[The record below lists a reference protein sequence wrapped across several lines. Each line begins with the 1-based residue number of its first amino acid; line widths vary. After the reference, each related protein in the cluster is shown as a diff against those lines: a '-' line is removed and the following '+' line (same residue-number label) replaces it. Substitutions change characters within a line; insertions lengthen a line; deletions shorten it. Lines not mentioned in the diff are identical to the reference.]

1 VRRRTRLIVVVVLLA
16 WIVAAGVLLADA
28 ARHLVSGRDTASE
41 TVDGI
46 QPSALLSS
54 DVAGPL
60 EDAAADFETAHDRL
74 SNPVLTPI
82 RLLPVLGR
90 QLRSVDASADSA
102 GEAVQLAASAL
113 RRTRATVT
121 KPIADGPAR
130 LAVIDELSSAVEA
143 ARAGMA
149 ELDLG
154 PDKAL
159 IGPVRTVH
167 RDLAERVDDARDA
180 LARADEGLTATRKLL
195 AGPSRYL
202 VVAANNA
209 EMRAGS
215 GMWLT
220 GGLLTAENGR
230 LQLGEMEQLYRVA
243 RPPDGAVN
251 VAEVDADLQDNWGWM
266 RPDVEWR
273 SLMASPR
280 FVPSAEVAARMWAAS
295 GHEPV
300 DGVLVLDAVGLGNLV
315 AATGPVTLDGRT
327 YDRDGIIR
335 ELLHDQYVRFQSSF
349 QSDRREALS
358 DVADAVF
365 DRIDAGSWKADELAR
380 RLTDSVRGRHLL
392 LWAADPTSQRAWAA
406 AGASGTLQTDSLAVS
421 LLNRG
426 GNKLDWFLRST
437 AALSSERDGD
447 DRVVTLELSYT
458 NTVGEGEPSYI
469 SGPWPEAGTVKDE
482 YKGVVAVNLP
492 GFARDITLDGVPIEI
507 RGDDGPTKVMAG
519 TLRLKRGERAT
530 VTVRFRIA
538 GGDTFVVAASAR
550 HPATPWT
557 FGSTTWRDDRAR
569 TVRF

>member
-1 VRRRTRLIVVVVLLA
+1 VRRRTRLIVLVVVLA

-28 ARHLVSGRDTASE
+28 ARHLMSGRDTASE

-46 QPSALLSS
+46 QPSSLLSS
-54 DVAGPL
+54 DVAEPL
-60 EDAAADFETAHDRL
+60 EEAAADFKTAHDRL
-74 SNPVLTPI
+74 NNPVLTPI
-82 RLLPVLGR
+82 RLLPVFGR

-102 GEAVQLAASAL
+102 GEAVQLAADAL
-113 RRTRATVT
+113 RRTRAAVT

-130 LAVIDELSSAVEA
+130 LAVIDELNDAVDE

-149 ELDLG
+149 KLDLG
-154 PDKAL
+154 PDEAL

-180 LARADEGLTATRKLL
+180 LARADGGLTATKKLL

-209 EMRAGS
+209 EMRGGS

-230 LQLGEMEQLYRVA
+230 LELGEMEQLYRVA
-243 RPPDGAVN
+243 RPADGAVN

-280 FVPSAEVAARMWAAS
+280 FVPSAEVAARMWAAT
-295 GHEPV
+295 GHGPV

-315 AATGPVTLDGRT
+315 AATGPVTIDGRT
-327 YDRDGIIR
+327 YDRNGIVR
-335 ELLHDQYVRFQSSF
+335 ELLHDQYVRYQSSF

-358 DVADAVF
+358 EVADAVF
-365 DRIDAGSWKADELAR
+365 DRIDAGTWKADELAR
-380 RLTDSVRGRHLL
+380 QLTDSVRGRHLL
-392 LWAADPTSQRAWAA
+392 LWAADATSQKAWAG

-426 GNKLDWFLRST
+426 GNKLDWFLRSK
-437 AALSSERDGD
+437 AALSTERDGD
-447 DRVVTLELSYT
+447 DRVVTLELTYA
-458 NTVGEGEPSYI
+458 NTVGEGEPPYI

-492 GFARDITLDGVPIEI
+492 GFARDITLDGLATEI
-507 RGDDGPTKVMAG
+507 RGDDGPTKLVAG

-538 GGDTFVVAASAR
+538 AHDTFVVVPSAR
-550 HPATPWT
+550 FQGTPWT
-557 FGSTTWRDDRAR
+557 QGSTTWRDDRAR